1 MKTGCPIPRQ
11 ILEKFILGFPGN
23 ESPVDLKSYLSGGL
37 AGVIIFPR
45 NYSSPETL
53 LELSQKIRAPAGDP
67 ALVSIDQEGGRR
79 FALPSPFTQWPSA
92 EELGQLDDLTAVE
105 SVARGIA
112 RELAAVGC
120 DLDFAP
126 MLDLH
131 LQPGSPV
138 TSERSYGS
146 NPQRVGELGA
156 AFARGLAA
164 EGVMACAKHFPGH
177 GDTKVDPHESLSVFD
192 GDMERLR
199 HAELMPFS
207 RVFDEGVPMV
217 MTAHILLPRIDADN
231 PATLSRRILTGLLK
245 EETGFEG
252 VVLADDLRMG
262 AIRERLD
269 PGDAAVRTFA
279 AGANMAL
286 LCHDWDAVAPTM
298 KRVAE
303 AFERGEFAAEEWDA
317 SRNRIVQLRQRIQN
331 QPRKQPLSVVGCAEH
346 QALANEIRK
355 SAAEKQKSG
364 GAKNP
369 QEH

>member
-1 MKTGCPIPRQ
+1 MKTGSPIPRQ
-11 ILEKFILGFPGN
+11 VLEKFILGFPGN
-23 ESPVDLKSYLSGGL
+23 ELPADLKSYLSGGL

-53 LELSQKIRAPAGDP
+53 LELSPKIRAPSGDP

-120 DLDFAP
+120 NLDFAP

-177 GDTKVDPHESLSVFD
+177 GDTKVDPHESLPVFD

-199 HAELMPFS
+199 HAELMPFW

-217 MTAHILLPRIDADN
+217 MTAHILLPRIDAEN
-231 PATLSRRILTGLLK
+231 PATLSRRNLTGLLR
-245 EETGFEG
+245 EEMGFEG
-252 VVLADDLRMG
+252 VVLADDLGMG
-262 AIRERLD
+262 AIRERLE

-279 AGANMAL
+279 AGADMAL
-286 LCHDWDAVAPTM
+286 LCHDWDSVAPAL

-303 AFERGEFAAEEWDA
+303 AFERGEFAAEEWEA
-317 SRNRIVQLRQRIQN
+317 SHNRIVQLRQRIQN
-331 QPRKQPLSVVGCAEH
+331 QPRNVPLSVVGCAEH
-346 QALANEIRK
+346 QALVDEIRK
-355 SAAEKQKSG
+355 RAAEKQKSG
-364 GAKNP
+364 GAKNI
-369 QEH
+369 QER